1 MHRFGTDE
9 AGKGP
14 ALGPMI
20 AACVCVPDESVLP
33 EGIDDSKRLAPAKRE
48 SIAAALHEA
57 GSIEV
62 GIAAIEPTRI
72 DDSGTDM
79 NSLTVAAHA
88 EAARQVVKDG
98 MEGVCDAGDVDAA
111 RFVRRVSEGLPE
123 GVSLSGEHGAD
134 ATHRVVGAASVVAKV
149 ERDRR
154 VRALE
159 AEYGGVGS
167 GYPSDPTT
175 REFLKGYVA
184 EHGELPGCARSSWK
198 TCTDALAAA
207 EQGTLAEF

>member
-1 MHRFGTDE
+1 MCRFGIDE

-14 ALGPMI
+14 VLGPMI

-33 EGIDDSKRLAPAKRE
+33 EGIDDSKRLTPAKRGRLSE
-48 SIAAALHEA
+48 ALLGDEA
-57 GSIEV
+57 IGI
-62 GIAAIEPTRI
+62 GIAAVSPDRI
-72 DDSGTDM
+72 DTPETDM

-88 EAARQVVKDG
+88 EAASEVVEPG
-98 MEGVCDAGDVDAA
+98 MTGICDAGDVDAG
-111 RFVRRVSEGLPE
+111 RFVHRVGQRLPE

-134 ATHRVVGAASVVAKV
+134 EHHAIVGAASVVAKV

-154 VRALE
+154 VAALE
-159 AEYGGVGS
+159 AAYGEVGS

-175 REFLKGYVA
+175 REFLAEYVA
-184 EHGELPGCARSSWK
+184 ENGELPECARASWK
-198 TCTDALAAA
+198 TSADALAAV

>member
-1 MHRFGTDE
+1 MDRFGIDE

-20 AACVCVPDESVLP
+20 AACVRVPDESLLP
-33 EGIDDSKRLAPAKRE
+33 EGIDDSKRIAPEKRE
-48 SIAAALHEA
+48 GLARGLREDGRVAI
-57 GSIEV
+57 
-62 GIAAIEPTRI
+62 GIAAVSPSRI
-72 DDSGTDM
+72 DAPETDM

-88 EAARQVVKDG
+88 EAAQPVVERGADG
-98 MEGVCDAGDVDAA
+98 ICDAGDVDAG

-134 ATHRVVGAASVVAKV
+134 ETHPIVGAASIVAKV

-159 AEYGGVGS
+159 AEYGEIGS
-167 GYPSDPTT
+167 GYPSDPLT
-175 REFLKGYVA
+175 RDFLREYVA
-184 EHGELPGCARSSWK
+184 EHGELPACARASWK
-198 TCTDALAAA
+198 TSEDALAAA
-207 EQGTLAEF
+207 EQGTLADF

>member
-1 MHRFGTDE
+1 MFGIDE

-20 AACVCVPDESVLP
+20 AACVSVPDGSVLP

-48 SIAAALHEA
+48 ALAEALHGDDRIA
-57 GSIEV
+57 V
-62 GIAAIEPTRI
+62 GLAAIEPARI
-72 DDSGTDM
+72 DDPGTDM

-88 EAARQVVKDG
+88 EAARQVVEAG

-134 ATHRVVGAASVVAKV
+134 ETHRVVGAASVVAKV

-154 VRALE
+154 IRELE
-159 AEYGGVGS
+159 AEYGEVGS
-167 GYPSDPTT
+167 GYPSDPRT
-175 REFLKGYVA
+175 REFLEEYVG
-184 EHGELPGCARSSWK
+184 EYGELPACARSSWK